1 VLRRI
6 LRYAGFAS
14 LAVLLLTLS
23 AASGCKRTTTTT
35 TAKPTPRNRHG
46 KEITPLMTRVPT
58 LKIPTPRPGVTLI
71 PTLPG

>member
-1 VLRRI
+1 MLRRI
-6 LRYAGFAS
+6 LRYAAFAS

-35 TAKPTPRNRHG
+35 VKPTPRNRHG